1 MTFAADVELV
11 NRVNAVT
18 LDWRQGDVPQLT
30 VPSLAWFATST
41 MPLTPTSARMPGND
55 FGAVVAKAKH
65 VVIVTQTCDIVR
77 DCREYAHITLAGV
90 VTLTG
95 NMVQEAS
102 RGRRP
107 RYVALPDLGS
117 DCFADTSL
125 LVSAEKSILLGTDR
139 ISAVESDASRRR
151 FAEGIGRAFER
162 SALPDDLVVA
172 LNGLTQRIKQKYGK
186 HSKEGR
192 ALRLLED
199 IRIRGFPSWTAD
211 EIDVRVLFCPPTQHE
226 ADDCM
231 APEEWDDMIKE
242 WIARATPHGVIRSIQ
257 GDWLPFDMMT
267 ARDYLDTD
275 CLDLEYLS
283 SRPGG
288 T

>member
-1 MTFAADVELV
+1 MTFAADVGLV
-11 NRVNAVT
+11 GRVDTAMQE
-18 LDWRQGDVPQLT
+18 WRQGDVPELT
-30 VPSLAWFATST
+30 VPALAWFATPT
-41 MPLTPTSARMPGND
+41 MPLTSASARMTGND
-55 FGAVVAKAKH
+55 PGAVVAMAER

-90 VTLTG
+90 VTLVG
-95 NMVQEAS
+95 NMALEAL

-107 RYVALPDLGS
+107 RFVALPDLGP

-125 LVSAEKSILLGTDR
+125 LVSAEKSILLGAGR
-139 ISAVESDASRRR
+139 ISAVTSDASRRR

-162 SALPDDLVVA
+162 SALPDDLVLA
-172 LNGLTQRIKQKYGK
+172 LNGLTQRIKQKHDK
-186 HSKEGR
+186 DSPEGR

-211 EIDVRVLFCPPTQHE
+211 EINVRVLFCPPTQDE
-226 ADDCM
+226 AEVCM
-231 APEEWDDMIKE
+231 APEEWDGMIE
-242 WIARATPHGVIRSIQ
+242 QWIARAEPRGVIRSIQ
-257 GDWLPFDMMT
+257 GDWLPFDKMT

-283 SRPGG
+283 SRL
-288 T
+288 